1 MPKIPALKV
10 ARGLEKAFR
19 PHDLCSIDQDYHVF
33 VVAYS
38 GSYVEHNHPA
48 DEFLFIL
55 EGELILEV
63 AGQEHVL
70 RQGDGFLVPAGTLHR
85 PRSARRTLGL
95 VMERRG
101 LQTSSQSPL
110 PV

>member
-19 PHDLCSIDQDYHVF
+19 PHDLCSVDTEYHVF

-48 DEFLFIL
+48 DEFIFIL

-63 AGQEHVL
+63 SGQEHVL
-70 RQGDGFLVPAGTLHR
+70 RQGDGFLVPAG
-85 PRSARRTLGL
+85 
-95 VMERRG
+95 V
-101 LQTSSQSPL
+101 LQIGRAH
-110 PV
+110 V